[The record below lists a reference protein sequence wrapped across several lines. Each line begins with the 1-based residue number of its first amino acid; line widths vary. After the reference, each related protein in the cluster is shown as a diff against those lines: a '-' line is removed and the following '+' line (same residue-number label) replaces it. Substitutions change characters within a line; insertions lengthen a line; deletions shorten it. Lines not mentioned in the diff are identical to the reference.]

1 MTYNS
6 FVFRDRA
13 FQLACAIERLE
24 HEIPLNDFLK
34 KNAALIEDFQQSF
47 DFFQSFGIEI
57 KTAWVNSD
65 LILYPLQQS
74 LPTKLTLSLC
84 EWAAISA
91 HFPLMLKFR
100 GKYFNK
106 LAEEVLGKIEQGSS
120 IDCFGQNHLAQNK
133 SKFMASAAAAYREK
147 VFQLEEYIFCKTPLK
162 LEMRQDII
170 KSFPFRVIFLEGR
183 LVLVHENLELKNLS
197 TLDIEKIQ
205 NINELK
211 TLKVQPKH
219 TLLDANDFIAKMRA
233 IGEKEERLVLK
244 ILSQAHVDLSP
255 NYYFMGNPFLT
266 TNYKGDLIWA
276 ATVEDSQEL
285 FEWLYSIKP
294 YIEILDPTNL
304 IKKYN
309 EFEKN
314 YKMLAIKKTG

>member
-13 FQLACAIERLE
+13 FALACAIEKLE
-24 HEIPLNDFLK
+24 TEIPLNDFLK
-34 KNAALIEDFQQSF
+34 KNTASVEDFQQSF
-47 DFFQSFGIEI
+47 DFFQSFGIEV
-57 KTAWVNSD
+57 KTDWIEEE
-65 LILYPLQQS
+65 LILYPLRQGN
-74 LPTKLTLSLC
+74 PTKLSLSLC
-84 EWAAISA
+84 EWAAVSA

-100 GKYFNK
+100 GKYFNT
-106 LAEEVLGKIEQGSS
+106 LAEEALGRVEQASS

-133 SKFMASAAAAYREK
+133 SKFVASAATAFREK
-147 VFQLEEYIFCKTPLK
+147 VFQLEEHIFNKTALN
-162 LEMRQDII
+162 LELQTENI

-183 LVLVHENLELKNLS
+183 LVLVQEDLELKSLN
-197 TLDIEKIQ
+197 TLDVEKIKSVS
-205 NINELK
+205 ELSGK
-211 TLKVQPKH
+211 TASPKH
-219 TLLDANDFIAKMRA
+219 SLLDANDFISKMRA

-255 NYYFMGNPFLT
+255 NYYFLGNPFLT
-266 TNYKGDLIWA
+266 TNYKGELIWA

-285 FEWLYSIKP
+285 FEWLYSMKS

-304 IKKYN
+304 IKKYQ

-314 YKMLAIKKTG
+314 HKTLALKKTG

>member
-6 FVFRDRA
+6 FVFRDKA
-13 FQLACAIERLE
+13 FQLAYAIEKLE
-24 HEIPLNDFLK
+24 IEIPLNDFLK
-34 KNAALIEDFQQSF
+34 NNSASIEDFQQSF
-47 DFFQSFGIEI
+47 NFFQSFSIEVKTGWI
-57 KTAWVNSD
+57 KDV
-65 LILYPLQQS
+65 LILYPLHQGA
-74 LPTKLTLSLC
+74 PTKLSLSLC

-106 LAEEVLGKIEQGSS
+106 LAEEALGRVEQTSS

-133 SKFMASAAAAYREK
+133 SKFMASAATAFREK
-147 VFQLEEYIFCKTPLK
+147 VFQLEEHIFCKTPLK
-162 LEMRQDII
+162 LEVQRDII

-205 NINELK
+205 TLSELD
-211 TLKVQPKH
+211 TDISTPKH
-219 TLLDANDFIAKMRA
+219 TLLDANDFITKMRA

-255 NYYFMGNPFLT
+255 NYYFLGNPFLT
-266 TNYKGDLIWA
+266 TNYKGELIWA

-285 FEWLYSIKP
+285 FEWLYAMRP
-294 YIEILDPTNL
+294 YVEILDPTNL
-304 IKKYN
+304 IKKYI

-314 YKMLAIKKTG
+314 HKMLALKKTG